1 MSDFTY
7 DSKKSAN
14 TSEKYEI
21 YEWDNVWIDHA
32 NDRGFRR
39 VLYIGDSISCG
50 ARRRATALT
59 NEKILFDGFGTSK
72 ALDNPFFKDSVKLFM
87 RQLPEIDTVIFNNGL
102 HGWHLDDNMAY
113 KSLYEDMVRFLLN
126 ELDGARLFIVLTTSL
141 RDEDRNSRVIARNL
155 AASEIAK
162 KYSLP
167 TIDLYTVTNQNIDML
182 ISDGVHPNNSLNDK
196 IAAEIVRCVE

>member
-7 DSKKSAN
+7 DSEKSAN
-14 TSEKYEI
+14 TAEIYEV

-32 NDRGFRR
+32 NDRSFRR

-59 NEKILFDGFGTSK
+59 NEEILFDGFGTSK

-87 RQLPEIDTVIFNNGL
+87 RQLPKIDTVIFNNGL
-102 HGWHLDDNMAY
+102 HGWHLEDATDY
-113 KSLYEDMVRFLLN
+113 KSLYEDMVKFLLD
-126 ELDGARLFIVLTTSL
+126 ELDGAKLFIVLTTSL
-141 RDEDRNSRVIARNL
+141 RDEARNNRVIARNL
-155 AASEIAK
+155 AAAEIAK

-182 ISDGVHPNNSLNDK
+182 ISDGVHPNDSLNDK
-196 IAAEIVRCVE
+196 IAAEIIRCVE